1 MTYEQQ
7 LIQERESELKE
18 KEYLLDWSAAIA
30 ENYRRIREKHD
41 HIKFMRERGV
51 EL

>member
-1 MTYEQQ
+1 MISEQQ
-7 LIQERESELKE
+7 LIQEREAILKE
-18 KEYLLDWSAAIA
+18 KEYSSDWDKAIA